1 MRTPRLRFNPTKNRR
16 AVLALLLGLLAAGG
30 PARAAELRVN
40 TQAVRPPAEP
50 PALEI
55 KGGKV
60 QLSVD
65 QAVEIALRQNLDLV
79 VQRYVRT
86 QQRLAIVQSLG
97 IYDLLASVNV
107 LDSSSTSPAVSQVNG
122 SKNEIQS
129 GGFSFTQALPWG
141 GNVIVGYDD
150 SKSVNNSPLRSA
162 ATLFNNGFNFTY
174 NQPLLQG
181 FGRLATERGIL
192 VARNSSDVGRQQFA
206 LQVTSTIQQVEN
218 AYWNL
223 VEAKDQLNVAEESL
237 GLAKELHERNRIQVE
252 VGTMAP
258 LEAVQSEA
266 AIATREGVII
276 GATAAVGNAEDVLRR
291 LLNVPSGSL
300 WETPIEPTTK
310 PETDRISINVNDALQ
325 TAYDARPELR
335 SQDLQL
341 ALAKL
346 NSEYFRSL
354 LKPSLNL
361 QVQYGYSGAAPT
373 FNVAFDQVTGLS
385 FNNWQAALVLSYP
398 IQNRSARAQSAS
410 ANLDVDRFKLLYE
423 SEKTLV
429 ATEVRTAARGVETA
443 AKQIDAARKSTE
455 YQEKNLDAERKK
467 YENGMS
473 TSFNITQIQDQLT
486 QARSTQV
493 QAIVGYRTALAEY
506 YRAIGKLPV
515 QDGVTIDDPDD
526 PSLSRFSL
534 RRVKLPGEN

>member
-1 MRTPRLRFNPTKNRR
+1 MRTPRLRLNPSNNRR
-16 AVLALLLGLLAAGG
+16 ALLALLLALLAAGG
-30 PARAAELRVN
+30 PARAAEVHIN

-50 PALEI
+50 PALDI
-55 KGGKV
+55 KAGKV

-65 QAVEIALRQNLDLV
+65 QAIEIALRQNLDLV

-86 QQRLAIVQSLG
+86 QQRLSIVQSLG
-97 IYDLLASVNV
+97 IYDLVGSVNV
-107 LDSSSTSPAVSQVNG
+107 LDSSSTFPNVSQVNG
-122 SKNEIQS
+122 SKSDTQS
-129 GGFSFTQALPWG
+129 GGFSFTQAIPWG
-141 GNVIVGYDD
+141 GNVILGYNNAKTD
-150 SKSVNNSPLRSA
+150 NNSPFRSA
-162 ATLFNNGFNFTY
+162 ATLYNNGFNLTY

-192 VARNSSDVGRQQFA
+192 IARNNSDVGRQQFN
-206 LQVTSTIQQVEN
+206 LQVTATIQQVEN

-223 VEAKDQLNVAEESL
+223 VQAKDQLNVAEESL

-258 LEAVQSEA
+258 LELVQSEA
-266 AIATREGVII
+266 AIATREGTII
-276 GATAAVGNAEDVLRR
+276 GAQAAVGNAEDVLRR
-291 LLNVPSGSL
+291 LLNVPSGTL
-300 WETPIEPTTK
+300 WETPIEPTTR
-310 PETDRISINVNDALQ
+310 PETERIAINVDDALK
-325 TAYDARPELR
+325 TAYDSRPELR
-335 SQDLQL
+335 AQDLQL

-346 NSEYFRSL
+346 NSEYFRNL
-354 LKPSLNL
+354 LKPSLGL
-361 QVQYGYSGAAPT
+361 QVQYGYNGIDT
-373 FNVAFDQVTGLS
+373 AFSDAFSQITGLK
-385 FNNWQAALVLSYP
+385 FNTWQASLVLAYP

-423 SEKTLV
+423 SEKTV
-429 ATEVRTAARGVETA
+429 VSTEVRTAARGVVTA

-455 YQEKNLDAERKK
+455 YQEKNLDAERKR

-486 QARSTQV
+486 QARSIQV

-506 YRAIGKLPV
+506 YRAIGKLPA

-526 PSLSRFSL
+526 PSLNRFSL
-534 RRVKLPGEN
+534 RRDKLPGEN

>member
-1 MRTPRLRFNPTKNRR
+1 MRLNSKKNRR
-16 AVLALLLGLLAAGG
+16 AALALLLGLLAAGG
-30 PARAAELRVN
+30 PARAAEVRVN

-55 KGGKV
+55 KNGKA
-60 QLSVD
+60 QLSVE
-65 QAVEIALRQNLDLV
+65 QAIAISLRQNLDLV
-79 VQRYVRT
+79 VQRYLRT

-97 IYDLLASVNV
+97 IYDLVANVDV

-122 SKNEIQS
+122 SKNDVQS
-129 GGFSFTQALPWG
+129 GGFSFAQAIPWG
-141 GNVIVGYDD
+141 GNVSLGYND
-150 SKSVNNSPLRSA
+150 SKTVNNSPLLSA
-162 ATLFNNGFNFTY
+162 ATLFNNGFTFIY

-181 FGRLATERGIL
+181 FGRLVTERGIL
-192 VARNSSDVGRQQFA
+192 VARNGSDVGRQQFA

-223 VEAKDQLNVAEESL
+223 VQAKDQLSVAEESL

-258 LEAVQSEA
+258 LELVQSEA
-266 AIATREGVII
+266 AIATREGTII
-276 GATAAVGNAEDVLRR
+276 GAAAAVGNAEDALRR
-291 LLNVPSGSL
+291 LLNVPPGSL

-310 PETDRISINVNDALQ
+310 PETDRISINVNEALQ
-325 TAYDARPELR
+325 TAYDSRPELR

-341 ALAKL
+341 ALAKI
-346 NSEYFRSL
+346 NADYFRNQ

-361 QVQYGYSGAAPT
+361 QVRYGYTGAAPT
-373 FNVAFDQVTGLS
+373 FNVAFDQVTGLD
-385 FNNWQAALVLSYP
+385 FNNWQASLVLSYP
-398 IQNRSARAQSAS
+398 LQNRSARAQSAS
-410 ANLDVDRFKLLYE
+410 ANLDVDRLKLLYE
-423 SEKTLV
+423 SEKTV
-429 ATEVRTAARGVETA
+429 VSTEVRTAARGVETA
-443 AKQIDAARKSTE
+443 AKQIDAARKSVE
-455 YQEKNLDAERKK
+455 YQDKNLDAERKR

-486 QARSTQV
+486 QARSVQV

-506 YRAIGKLPV
+506 YRAIGKLPA

-534 RRVKLPGEN
+534 RRDKLPGEY